1 MPVGRAGGPTTTT
14 STTKDFKNRIPLGSS
29 FFKKVNPKYVL
40 IIIAL
45 VWASAYGVEWYRDQ
59 VVGQSIRVDVET
71 IVDGDTFV
79 ATIPSITYFHYPV
92 RARFRLRAI
101 DAPEHDQPYAVQA
114 TTELHD
120 LIHPKN
126 GLSSDTEVICRVW
139 GKDPWGRYVAD
150 VVIRQ
155 GLYSRVLN
163 VQKELVRRGA
173 AWSFPRFQQS
183 KDRSEEASLDE
194 LMNDARVAK
203 RGLWG
208 IQSDPEAPWL
218 HRQRIRQ
225 QKGGPS
231 SIPSRSRYG
240 ENPRAPT
247 DSELEQ
253 AKHRAQTDG
262 TGRNP
267 FNPNRP
273 RASSPRRA

>member
-1 MPVGRAGGPTTTT
+1 MPVTHASRTTTT
-14 STTKDFKNRIPLGSS
+14 STKDFKNRIPLGSS

-40 IIIAL
+40 ALIVL
-45 VWASAYGVEWYRDQ
+45 VWSCAYGVEWYRDQ
-59 VVGQSIRVDVET
+59 VVGQSIRVDVES

-101 DAPEHDQPYAVQA
+101 DAPEFDQPYAAQA

-126 GLSSDTEVICRVW
+126 GFAADTEVICRVW

-163 VQKELVRRGA
+163 VQKEMVRRGA
-173 AWSFPRFQQS
+173 AWSFPRFQHS

-194 LMNDARVAK
+194 LMQDARNAK

-218 HRQRIRQ
+218 HRQRVRQ

-231 SIPSRSRYG
+231 SVPSRSQYN
-240 ENPRAPT
+240 EKPRSPT
-247 DSELEQ
+247 DSEREE
-253 AKHRAQTDG
+253 AKIRSQTDG

-267 FNPNRP
+267 FSAR
-273 RASSPRRA
+273 RAKPSPPRRA